1 MTIRNHDR
9 WIEEQRR
16 HGVKEDVAC
25 FLFAAL
31 VSFIAVLGMSALL
44 HMLVRVL

>member
-1 MTIRNHDR
+1 MTLRDQDR
-9 WIEEQRR
+9 WLEEQRR

-31 VSFIAVLGMSALL
+31 ISFIAVLGMSALL
-44 HMLVRVL
+44 HMLVRAL